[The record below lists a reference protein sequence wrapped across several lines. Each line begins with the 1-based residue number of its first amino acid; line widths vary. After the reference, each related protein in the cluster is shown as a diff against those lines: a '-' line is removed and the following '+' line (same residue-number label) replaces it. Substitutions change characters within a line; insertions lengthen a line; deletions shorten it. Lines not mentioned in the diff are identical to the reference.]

1 MTTHLAPK
9 PSYCV
14 GRTPLSKQLNLS
26 QVSTCLKYRWNDPT
40 AAARLGHDLGHSV
53 LPALIVFA
61 IIFVAVRAL
70 VRRSGGRDLRC
81 TVGKI

>member
-1 MTTHLAPK
+1 MTTHLGPE

-26 QVSTCLKYRWNDPT
+26 QLSTCLKYGWSEPT
-40 AAARLGHDLGHSV
+40 TAARLGHDLGHSV
-53 LPALIVFA
+53 LPALIVLA

-70 VRRSGGRDLRC
+70 VRQ
-81 TVGKI
+81 